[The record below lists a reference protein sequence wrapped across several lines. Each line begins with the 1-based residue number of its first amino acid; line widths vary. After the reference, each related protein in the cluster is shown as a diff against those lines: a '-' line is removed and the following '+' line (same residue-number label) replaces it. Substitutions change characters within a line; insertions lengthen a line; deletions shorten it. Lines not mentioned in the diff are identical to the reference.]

1 MVSITR
7 DPESKYGEFSI
18 GNNVTLG
25 SEIQEDG
32 TTLSKELKEFFKK
45 YYSANL
51 MTVAI

>member
-7 DPESKYGEFSI
+7 DPRSKFGEFSI

-25 SEIQEDG
+25 TKITEDG
-32 TTLSKELKEFFKK
+32 TTLSKELKEFFRK

-51 MTVAI
+51 MSIAI